1 MASQLDYPDD
11 DLDAMLDDELEIM
24 RDLEKEN
31 QPDSPTPPNAHA
43 LVRKSLEFG
52 VERAIGGV
60 KPCDGN
66 VGIGSGDLASGKRQR
81 SEGEDWQEDPG
92 WNTVEEEA
100 EMIKRS
106 ERTPGAKRFKGGDD
120 VLGEISSNS
129 GSRIR
134 IPRMGERKVYR
145 RIPDGEFQ
153 AVTSSDGSR
162 FYLRKVVESKKIG
175 VDKSGQAMGTVG
187 LCGMPFNKL
196 TQLAQGEM
204 NRLATAAVTREGED
218 SGVESGDDDTQTEL
232 WVEKFR
238 PRSYMDLLSDDGTNR
253 TLLMWLKLW
262 DKLVFNKERKIK
274 PKKEE
279 DEEKAKFTSSSLPEV
294 QEEIDSV
301 GRPVQR
307 IALLHGPPGLGK
319 TTLAHIVARHAGYKV
334 VEMNASDDR
343 SVEAFQKKLESSTQM
358 RSVVTDDQRPNCLVI
373 DEIDGAPAV
382 TINYLVAAINGIQK
396 DKKKKGGGKGHILRP
411 IICICNELYT
421 PALRPLRQLALVV
434 PFPPTLPTRLAGR
447 LKEITATEKLK
458 TDLSALLALCKKTDN
473 DIRSCLSTLQFFRK
487 RGKQLRAVDLANT
500 NLGSKDSQRSLFS
513 VWDDLFCIPRA
524 DKVETMY
531 DLGAAGKKEAA
542 NTVGS
547 RYRSI
552 LSTVQSC
559 GEYDRLVQGVF
570 ENYLNIK
577 FKDSNM
583 IRVGRGLEWFTHFD
597 LLNKEMLHG
606 QVYALMG
613 HFPYTLVA
621 SHLLFASST
630 KQRISFPT
638 QETEAKNNLLKSQN
652 VLASVVGEMLPS
664 ARVYSTNTALVR
676 ELLPAILSVVQPTLR
691 PVNTQLFSAK
701 EKAELANVVS
711 VHIAYNLT
719 YQQERDLETGQ
730 YVYKMDPDVESVVC
744 FPGTKRLVNLTYGIK
759 QLIAHEIELEKMRR
773 IDAAIAANRDN
784 SSQASQPRSAPS
796 SSRNTPV
803 KDMEV
808 ELTPKGS
815 KKTTS
820 HLQKLSA
827 KPMEIKERVA
837 TDFFGRAI
845 KVDPAKLQKKKENE
859 IVKSDIWFKFKEGYS
874 NAVRRNLKMKELM

>member
-1 MASQLDYPDD
+1 MATQLDYPDD

-31 QPDSPTPPNAHA
+31 HSDDQPSSTQA
-43 LVRKSLEFG
+43 RKSLEFG
-52 VERAIGGV
+52 VRAGVGGMRTHE
-60 KPCDGN
+60 GN
-66 VGIGSGDLASGKRQR
+66 VGIGGDSVVGKRQR
-81 SEGEDWQEDPG
+81 SEGELWDDDPG
-92 WNTVEEEA
+92 WNTLEEE
-100 EMIKRS
+100 EDIMKRS
-106 ERTPGAKRFKGGDD
+106 ERTPGAKRFKSGD
-120 VLGEISSNS
+120 VLSEISGNS
-129 GSRIR
+129 CARIR
-134 IPRMGERKVYR
+134 IPKMGERKVYR
-145 RIPDGEFQ
+145 RVPDGEFQ
-153 AVTSSDGSR
+153 AVTAADGSR
-162 FYLRKVVESKKIG
+162 FYLRKVEVSKKVVG
-175 VDKSGQAMGTVG
+175 VDKSGQALGTAG
-187 LCGMPFNKL
+187 LCGMPFHQL

-204 NRLATAAVTREGED
+204 NRLATAAVSREGED
-218 SGVESGDDDTQTEL
+218 SGVESGEEDAQTEL

-238 PRSYMDLLSDDGTNR
+238 PRSYIDLLSDDGTNR

-262 DKLVFNKERKIK
+262 DKLVFNKERKVK

-279 DEEKAKFTSSSLPEV
+279 DDEKVKFTSNALPEV

-301 GRPVQR
+301 GRPMQR

-319 TTLAHIVARHAGYKV
+319 TTLAHIVAKHAGYKV

-343 SVEAFQKKLESSTQM
+343 SVEAFKKKLESSTQM

-382 TINYLVAAINGIQK
+382 TINYLVAAINGIQE
-396 DKKKKGGGKGHILRP
+396 KKKKGGGKAHILRP

-434 PFPPTLPTRLAGR
+434 AFPPTLPTRLAGR

-513 VWDDLFCIPRA
+513 VWDDLFSIPRA
-524 DKVETMY
+524 DKVDTMAE
-531 DLGAAGKKEAA
+531 LGNTKKEAA
-542 NTVGS
+542 NTVGA

-552 LSTVQSC
+552 LGIVQSC
-559 GEYDRLVQGVF
+559 GEYDRLIQGVF

-577 FKDSNM
+577 FKDNNM
-583 IRVGRGLEWFTHFD
+583 AGVVKGLDWFSHFD
-597 LLNKEMLHG
+597 LLHREMLHG
-606 QVYALMG
+606 QVWALMG
-613 HFPYTLVA
+613 HFPYALVA
-621 SHLLFASST
+621 SHLLFASNI

-676 ELLPAILSVVQPTLR
+676 ELLPAILAVVQPSLR

-711 VHIAYNLT
+711 VHIAYNIT
-719 YQQERDLETGQ
+719 YQQERDMETGQ

-773 IDAAIAANRDN
+773 IDAAIAASTD
-784 SSQASQPRSAPS
+784 SSTISSQPRSGGSAPAS
-796 SSRNTPV
+796 ARNTPV
-803 KDMEV
+803 KDVEM
-808 ELTPKGS
+808 ELTPRGS

-845 KVDPAKLQKKKENE
+845 KIDHAKLLKKKENE

>member
-1 MASQLDYPDD
+1 LEYPDD

-31 QPDSPTPPNAHA
+31 QPAPPPPTQA
-43 LVRKSLEFG
+43 RKSLEFG
-52 VERAIGGV
+52 ARASLGGV
-60 KPCDGN
+60 RACEGN
-66 VGIGSGDLASGKRQR
+66 VGIGGGDSVGGKRQR
-81 SEGEDWQEDPG
+81 SEGEDWEDPG
-92 WNTVEEEA
+92 WNTVEDEE
-100 EMIKRS
+100 EIIKRS
-106 ERTPGAKRFKGGDD
+106 EMTPGKGSKRFKSGEDGGAS
-120 VLGEISSNS
+120 VLGEISSNTE
-129 GSRIR
+129 
-134 IPRMGERKVYR
+134 PRVRVPRVGERKVYR
-145 RIPDGEFQ
+145 RVPDGEFQ
-153 AVTSSDGSR
+153 AVTAQDGSR
-162 FYLRKVVESKKIG
+162 FYLRKVGESKKVVG
-175 VDKSGQAMGTVG
+175 VDKTGQVMGTVG
-187 LCGMPFNKL
+187 LCGMPFHQL
-196 TQLAQGEM
+196 TELAQGEM
-204 NRLATAAVTREGED
+204 NRLSTAALTREAED
-218 SGVESGDDDTQTEL
+218 SGIESGEEDAQTEL

-262 DKLVFNKERKIK
+262 DKLVFNKERKVK

-279 DEEKAKFTSSSLPEV
+279 DDEKAKFTSSALPEV
-294 QEEIDSV
+294 QEEVDSV
-301 GRPVQR
+301 GRPLQR
-307 IALLHGPPGLGK
+307 VALLHGPPGLGK

-343 SVEAFQKKLESSTQM
+343 SIEAFQKKLESATQM

-373 DEIDGAPAV
+373 DEIDGAPGV

-396 DKKKKGGGKGHILRP
+396 EKKKKGGAKGHILRP

-447 LKEITATEKLK
+447 LKEITATEQLK

-487 RGKQLRAVDLANT
+487 RGKQLRAVDLAST
-500 NLGSKDSQRSLFS
+500 SLGTKDSQRSLFS
-513 VWDDLFCIPRA
+513 VWDDIFCIPRA
-524 DKVETMY
+524 GKVDTMAE
-531 DLGAAGKKEAA
+531 LGAAGNKEAA
-542 NTVGS
+542 NSVGA

-552 LSTVQSC
+552 LATVQSC

-577 FKDSNM
+577 FKDSGM
-583 IRVGRGLEWFTHFD
+583 AGVVKGLDWFSHFD
-597 LLNKEMLHG
+597 LLHREMLHG
-606 QVYALMG
+606 QVWALMG

-621 SHLLFASST
+621 AHLLFASST

-638 QETEAKNNLLKSQN
+638 QTTEAKNNLLKSQN

-676 ELLPAILSVVQPTLR
+676 ELLPAILSVVQPSLR
-691 PVNTQLFSAK
+691 PVNTQLFSPK

-744 FPGTKRLVNLTYGIK
+744 FPGTKRLVSLSYGIK

-773 IDAAIAANRDN
+773 IDAAIAANAA
-784 SSQASQPRSAPS
+784 SASQPSSQGRTSAPTS
-796 SSRNTPV
+796 SSNTPV
-803 KDMEV
+803 KELDV
-808 ELTPKGS
+808 ALTPKGS

-820 HLQKLSA
+820 HLQKLAA
-827 KPMEIKERVA
+827 KPLEIKERVA

-845 KVDPAKLQKKKENE
+845 KIDHAKLQKKKESE